1 MKVVAKPIE
10 VIAWFDTEGIHPI
23 RFRLKDGEVLK
34 VIKIEKV
41 MYTFEEKQAGNKIL
55 VYRCRSRIG
64 EVDRIFEIKY
74 DVNTLKWLL
83 FKM

>member
-10 VIAWFDTEGIHPI
+10 VIAWFDKEGIHPI

-41 MYTFEEKQAGNKIL
+41 MYNF
-55 VYRCRSRIG
+55 RRSWQG
-64 EVDRIFEIKY
+64 TKCLHT
-74 DVNTLKWLL
+74 DVEAE
-83 FKM
+83 